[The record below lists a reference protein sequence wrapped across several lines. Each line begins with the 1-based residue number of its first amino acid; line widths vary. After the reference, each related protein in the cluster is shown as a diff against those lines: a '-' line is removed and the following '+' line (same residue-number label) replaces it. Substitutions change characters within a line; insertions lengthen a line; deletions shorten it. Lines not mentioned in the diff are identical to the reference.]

1 MSQSSTPTAPTTA
14 SQSGVDWRLIVM
26 CVCAAACV
34 LPWISP
40 PRALGIGVVLA
51 LLGWTSH
58 TKMATKI
65 AKYMIQV
72 AVVMLGLGMDLRQVG
87 EAGMMGLAFAAGTIV
102 GTFALGIALGKLL
115 KIDAKLTTLLSSGT
129 AICGGSAIAATASV
143 IGAAEAHIAVAMG
156 AVFLLNAVAI
166 YIFPYIGHEIAHLS
180 AHQFGTWAAVA
191 IHDVSS
197 VVTTAGEFDK
207 HWPDATNPGLASQT
221 ATAVKLTR
229 TLWIAPVAMVCAWWF
244 RDRGTGVLPVASPGS
259 SGLPAHDGLENG
271 RSGSDDA
278 PEAGA
283 GQPTPHN
290 QNTGGTPVRRNKAKI
305 PIPWFVLWFVVAAG
319 IGTLFGNEKQLLRAG
334 ETVPLLNHWVS
345 LLADFSAHLAKE
357 KLMSIAL
364 FLIGCGLSP
373 KAVMSVGWK
382 AMVMA
387 VVLWIGI
394 SVASLWVVM
403 HATT

>member
-1 MSQSSTPTAPTTA
+1 
-14 SQSGVDWRLIVM
+14 M
-26 CVCAAACV
+26 CVGATACF

-58 TKMATKI
+58 TKLASKI

-87 EAGMMGLAFAAGTIV
+87 DAGLMGLAFAAGTIV

-197 VVTTAGEFDK
+197 VVTAAGEFDT
-207 HWPDATNPGLASQT
+207 HWPDASNPALATQT

-244 RDRGTGVLPVASPGS
+244 RDKGASG
-259 SGLPAHDGLENG
+259 E
-271 RSGSDDA
+271 A
-278 PEAGA
+278 PETWAGKPMPQA
-283 GQPTPHN
+283 KKKG
-290 QNTGGTPVRRNKAKI
+290 KI

-319 IGTLFGNEKQLLRAG
+319 IGTLFGNEKQLVRAG

-345 LLADFSAHLAKE
+345 LLADFAAHFAKE
-357 KLMSIAL
+357 KLMSVAL

-394 SVASLWVVM
+394 SAAALWVVM
-403 HATT
+403 HVTT

>member
-1 MSQSSTPTAPTTA
+1 MSATAASSAPATPPK
-14 SQSGVDWRLIVM
+14 SRVDWRLIVM
-26 CVCAAACV
+26 CAGAAACF

-65 AKYMIQV
+65 AKYLIQI

-87 EAGMMGLAFAAGTIV
+87 EAGMMGLAFAAGTIA
-102 GTFALGIALGKLL
+102 GTFALGIALGRLL

-156 AVFLLNAVAI
+156 AVFLLNAAAI

-197 VVTTAGEFDK
+197 VVTAAGEFDR
-207 HWPDATNPGLASQT
+207 HWPDATNPALASQT

-229 TLWIAPVAMVCAWWF
+229 TLWIAPVALACAWWF
-244 RDRGTGVLPVASPGS
+244 RAHGAPLP
-259 SGLPAHDGLENG
+259 
-271 RSGSDDA
+271 
-278 PEAGA
+278 
-283 GQPTPHN
+283 
-290 QNTGGTPVRRNKAKI
+290 GGKKAKI

-319 IGTLFGNEKQLLRAG
+319 IGTLFHEGVAPIA
-334 ETVPLLNHWVS
+334 VPAAEV
-345 LLADFSAHLAKE
+345 AKT
-357 KLMSIAL
+357 KLMAVAL
-364 FLIGCGLSP
+364 LLIGCGLSP

-394 SVASLWVVM
+394 SAAALWVVM

>member
-1 MSQSSTPTAPTTA
+1 
-14 SQSGVDWRLIVM
+14 M
-26 CVCAAACV
+26 CVCAAACF

-40 PRALGIGVVLA
+40 PRALGIGAVLA

-87 EAGMMGLAFAAGTIV
+87 DAGVMGLAFAAGTIV

-143 IGAAEAHIAVAMG
+143 IGATEAHIAVAMG

-197 VVTTAGEFDK
+197 VVTAAGEFDK
-207 HWPDATNPGLASQT
+207 HWPDASNPALASQT

-244 RDRGTGVLPVASPGS
+244 RDRGTGVPPMASP
-259 SGLPAHDGLENG
+259 SGTGFPARDALENG
-271 RSGSDDA
+271 QSGCGEA
-278 PEAGA
+278 PEAWA
-283 GQPTPHN
+283 GKPMPQAKKK
-290 QNTGGTPVRRNKAKI
+290 GKI

-319 IGTLFGNEKQLLRAG
+319 IGTLFGNEKQLVRAG

-345 LLADFSAHLAKE
+345 LMADFSAHFAKE
-357 KLMSIAL
+357 KMMSVAL

-394 SVASLWVVM
+394 SVVALWVVM

>member
-1 MSQSSTPTAPTTA
+1 MSEPAGKSAATITPKP
-14 SQSGVDWRLIVM
+14 GVNWRLIVM
-26 CVCAAACV
+26 CLCAAACF

-40 PRALGIGVVLA
+40 PRALMIGVVLA

-65 AKYMIQV
+65 AKYLIQI
-72 AVVMLGLGMDLRQVG
+72 AVVMLGLGMDLRQVAA
-87 EAGMMGLAFAAGTIV
+87 AGLIGLAFAAGTIV

-143 IGAAEAHIAVAMG
+143 IGAAEAPIAVAMG

-166 YIFPYIGHEIAHLS
+166 YIFPYIGHEVAHLS
-180 AHQFGTWAAVA
+180 AHQFGTWAAIA

-197 VVTTAGEFDK
+197 VVTAAGEFDK
-207 HWPDATNPGLASQT
+207 HWPDATNPALASQT

-229 TLWIAPVAMVCAWWF
+229 TLWIAPVALACAWWF
-244 RDRGTGVLPVASPGS
+244 RSHGEPRA
-259 SGLPAHDGLENG
+259 DGK
-271 RSGSDDA
+271 
-278 PEAGA
+278 
-283 GQPTPHN
+283 
-290 QNTGGTPVRRNKAKI
+290 KAKI

-319 IGTLFGNEKQLLRAG
+319 IGTYFGQ
-334 ETVPLLNHWVS
+334 TVAPIAVP
-345 LLADFSAHLAKE
+345 AAEVAKS
-357 KLMSIAL
+357 KLMAVAL
-364 FLIGCGLSP
+364 LLIGCGLSP

-387 VVLWIGI
+387 IVLWVAI
-394 SVASLWVVM
+394 SAAALWVVM
-403 HATT
+403 QT